1 MLQTNL
7 RLANKARLTWRLR
20 STRSALLHL
29 PHRNSNH
36 STITTKTIA
45 TNSSNRLSSVGSSAT
60 DAEHAA
66 LDAYSATVIKTV
78 DLVSPAVAAI
88 RIDNTGSAGSGVLIA
103 PDGYML
109 TNAHVVGDSAT
120 MSVAL
125 TDGSAY
131 TGTTIGKDV
140 ATDLALVRLDSNGLP
155 FAFLGDS
162 DSLKPGQLVVAIG
175 NPLGFQSTVSA
186 GVVSALGRSLRAPD
200 GRLIEGVIQSDA
212 ALNPGN
218 SGGPLVTSD
227 GRVVGI
233 NSAIIAGAQNISFS
247 VPSNTAQW
255 VVSELMAH
263 GAVRRSYLG
272 LSCQLVSFPQR
283 LRRQFGVERDS
294 TVQAV
299 AVEPGSP
306 AARAGVR
313 AGDLILA
320 LDGVRIGSIDEIHRH
335 LPRPGA
341 TVQLRVL
348 SPSSGSLAESK
359 MNTVSVTTA
368 VRPERR

>member
-1 MLQTNL
+1 
-7 RLANKARLTWRLR
+7 
-20 STRSALLHL
+20 
-29 PHRNSNH
+29 
-36 STITTKTIA
+36 
-45 TNSSNRLSSVGSSAT
+45 
-60 DAEHAA
+60 
-66 LDAYSATVIKTV
+66 
-78 DLVSPAVAAI
+78 
-88 RIDNTGSAGSGVLIA
+88 
-103 PDGYML
+103 ML
-109 TNAHVVGDSAT
+109 TNAHVVGDSAK

-155 FAFLGDS
+155 YASLGDS
-162 DSLKPGQLVVAIG
+162 DLLKPGQLVVAIG

-255 VVSELMAH
+255 VVSEIMAH

-272 LSCQLVSFPQR
+272 LCCPLVSIPQP
-283 LRRQFGVERDS
+283 LRRRFGVERDT

-359 MNTVSVTTA
+359 MSTVSVTTA

>member
-1 MLQTNL
+1 
-7 RLANKARLTWRLR
+7 
-20 STRSALLHL
+20 
-29 PHRNSNH
+29 
-36 STITTKTIA
+36 
-45 TNSSNRLSSVGSSAT
+45 
-60 DAEHAA
+60 
-66 LDAYSATVIKTV
+66 
-78 DLVSPAVAAI
+78 
-88 RIDNTGSAGSGVLIA
+88 
-103 PDGYML
+103 
-109 TNAHVVGDSAT
+109 
-120 MSVAL
+120 
-125 TDGSAY
+125 
-131 TGTTIGKDV
+131 
-140 ATDLALVRLDSNGLP
+140 
-155 FAFLGDS
+155 
-162 DSLKPGQLVVAIG
+162 
-175 NPLGFQSTVSA
+175 
-186 GVVSALGRSLRAPD
+186 
-200 GRLIEGVIQSDA
+200 
-212 ALNPGN
+212 
-218 SGGPLVTSD
+218 
-227 GRVVGI
+227 
-233 NSAIIAGAQNISFS
+233 
-247 VPSNTAQW
+247 
-255 VVSELMAH
+255 MAH